1 MPNSSPAEPY
11 MTAQMLNARYIGVY
25 LTTVF
30 SGAYLTKL
38 GISPVY
44 PLMGMGMLLLGSLIC
59 TGRVDGSGGFWGSF
73 AFVVGLLTAFCVHQ
87 NSVGASIQNVVN
99 FILGPV
105 SFFLILGAG
114 RALGRPHL
122 RKISRSFVYFTILIA
137 AIECAYRLTHPDF
150 AFLEGAEER
159 NVDIDEVAFYA
170 YKFSSLMYL
179 DSNFVGLQL
188 AIVLSFCLAVKRF
201 GIHFKPV
208 VYIALGILVVLT
220 LSRASM
226 LASCAAVAIWWF
238 YQMGRWTKV
247 IAIATAV
254 IAVQLVFIKIHMDGS
269 FLTKLELLN
278 QFSIHLSNAKPAVL
292 LFGAGVGNAAL
303 VLGMGAHNLLVTY
316 GVELGIVMSSLIFLF
331 WASVCVIER
340 STVFLIVVWVV
351 NGFSLTSFAIPY
363 MYCAAAVL
371 CCLAKSEHLCQY
383 KSSSGVSEN

>member
-1 MPNSSPAEPY
+1 MS
-11 MTAQMLNARYIGVY
+11 AQMLNARYIGIY

-30 SGAYLTKL
+30 SGAYLTKI

-44 PLMGMGMLLLGSLIC
+44 PLMGMGTLLLGALIC
-59 TGRVDGSGGFWGSF
+59 TGRVSGPSGFWGSF
-73 AFVVGLLTAFCVHQ
+73 AFVVGLLAAFGVHQ
-87 NSVGASIQNVVN
+87 NTVGASIQNVVN
-99 FILGPV
+99 FMLGPI
-105 SFFLILGAG
+105 SFFLIFGAG
-114 RALGRPHL
+114 RALARPRL
-122 RKISRSFVYFTILIA
+122 EKISRSFVYFTILIA
-137 AIECAYRLTHPDF
+137 AVECAYRLTHPDF

-188 AIVLSFCLAVKRF
+188 AIVLSFCLAAKRY
-201 GIHFKPV
+201 GVHFRPI
-208 VYIALGILVVLT
+208 VYLALGVLIVLT

-226 LASCAAVAIWWF
+226 LASCTAVAVWWF
-238 YQMGRWTKV
+238 YRMSRWGKTV
-247 IAIATAV
+247 AVVTAV
-254 IAVQLVFIKIHMDGS
+254 IAVQFVFIKIHADGS

-278 QFSIHLSNAKPAVL
+278 QFSNHLSTAKPAVL

-316 GVELGIVMSSLIFLF
+316 GVELGLAMSVLIFLF

-363 MYCAAAVL
+363 MYCAAAIL
-371 CCLAKSEHLCQY
+371 CCLARSEHFCQY
-383 KSSSGVSEN
+383 KSSPGDFKN